1 MSPSEIKSSAL
12 LASIYSLRML
22 GIFLI
27 LPIFSIYAS
36 ELSGRPTEF
45 QIGLAFGIYGLT
57 QAILQIPFGMTSDRF
72 GRKPVIYFGLL
83 LFIIGSFIAG
93 ISEQIE
99 GVIIGRAIQ
108 GSGAISAVLTAFLSD
123 LTSDKSR
130 TKGMA
135 IIGASIGLTFALSLV
150 ISPILNEL
158 IGVPGIFLLMGVL
171 AFIALGVVRF
181 FIHEPLNKKK
191 IKSGN
196 TDDIKS
202 ILKNFDLNRLNFGI
216 FTLHASQISMFMAIP
231 FYLINQGEIS
241 LNQHW
246 SIYLPVLVISFIFI
260 VPMIIISE
268 KKNKVKE
275 SFIFSIA
282 LLFVTQ
288 FLFIYFSNGIVGII
302 MALIFYF
309 IGFNYLEAS
318 LPSLVSKLAPI
329 QSRGLALGVYNTSQ
343 SLGIFV
349 GGSFGGLIANF
360 YGYQG
365 TFLFCSLL
373 IMIWLILSISMK
385 MPINRQMSKIIITH
399 MRK

>member
-1 MSPSEIKSSAL
+1 MSPLEIKSSVL

-57 QAILQIPFGMTSDRF
+57 QAILQIPFGMTSDRL

-93 ISEQIE
+93 ISDHIE

-135 IIGASIGLTFALSLV
+135 IIGVSIGLTFALSLV
-150 ISPILNEL
+150 ISPILNNL
-158 IGVPGIFLLMGVL
+158 IGVPGIFLLMGIL
-171 AFIALGVVRF
+171 AFIALGIVKF
-181 FIHEPLNKKK
+181 FIDEPLDKKK
-191 IKSGN
+191 IDSENASG
-196 TDDIKS
+196 IKT
-202 ILKNFDLNRLNFGI
+202 ILKDFDLNRLNFGI
-216 FTLHASQISMFMAIP
+216 FVLHASQISMFMAIP
-231 FYLINQGEIS
+231 FYLINQGEIP

-246 SIYLPVLVISFIFI
+246 VVYLAVLAISFIFLI
-260 VPMIIISE
+260 PMIIFSE
-268 KKNKVKE
+268 KNNKTRE

-288 FLFIYFSNGIVGII
+288 FLFIYFSNDIVGII
-302 MALIFYF
+302 IALIFYF

-329 QSRGLALGVYNTSQ
+329 QRRGLALGVYNSSQ

-349 GGSFGGLIANF
+349 GGTLGGLIANF

-373 IMIWLILSISMK
+373 IMIWLFLSITMK
-385 MPINRQMSKIIITH
+385 MPIKNNE
-399 MRK
+399 

>member
-1 MSPSEIKSSAL
+1 MSPLEIKSSVL

-57 QAILQIPFGMTSDRF
+57 QAILQIPFGMTSDRL

-93 ISEQIE
+93 VSEQIE

-150 ISPILNEL
+150 ISPILNKL
-158 IGVPGIFLLMGVL
+158 IGVPGIFLLMGIL

-181 FIHEPLNKKK
+181 FIDEPLGNKK
-191 IKSGN
+191 INSEN
-196 TDDIKS
+196 SNDIKT

-216 FTLHASQISMFMAIP
+216 FALHASQISMFMAIP
-231 FYLINQGEIS
+231 FYLINQGNIP

-246 SIYLPVLVISFIFI
+246 LIYLPVLAISFIFI
-260 VPMIIISE
+260 VPMIIFSE
-268 KKNKVKE
+268 KKNKTKE

-302 MALIFYF
+302 IALIFYF

-329 QSRGLALGVYNTSQ
+329 QRRGLALGVYNSSQ

-349 GGSFGGLIANF
+349 GGSLGGLIANF

-373 IMIWLILSISMK
+373 IMIWFTLSITMK
-385 MPINRQMSKIIITH
+385 MPIKKNE
-399 MRK
+399 

>member
-135 IIGASIGLTFALSLV
+135 IIGVSIGLTFSLSLV

-246 SIYLPVLVISFIFI
+246 SIYLPVLVISFVFI

-385 MPINRQMSKIIITH
+385 MPINRK
-399 MRK
+399 

>member
-1 MSPSEIKSSAL
+1 
-12 LASIYSLRML
+12 ML

-27 LPIFSIYAS
+27 LPIFAIYAS
-36 ELSGRPTEF
+36 DLSGRPTEF

-57 QAILQIPFGMTSDRF
+57 QAILQVPFGMTSDRL

-158 IGVPGIFLLMGVL
+158 IGVPGIFLLMGIL
-171 AFIALGVVRF
+171 AFIALGVVKF
-181 FIHEPLNKKK
+181 FIDEPVDKKK
-191 IKSGN
+191 IDSESAN
-196 TDDIKS
+196 DIKS

-231 FYLINQGEIS
+231 FYLINQGETP

-246 SIYLPVLVISFIFI
+246 SIYLPVLVVSLIFI
-260 VPMIIISE
+260 VPMIIFSE

-275 SFIFSIA
+275 FFMFSIA

-288 FLFIYFSNGIVGII
+288 FLFIYCSNGIVGIV
-302 MALIFYF
+302 MALTFYF

-329 QSRGLALGVYNTSQ
+329 QRRGLALGVYNTSQ

-373 IMIWLILSISMK
+373 IMIWFILSISMK
-385 MPINRQMSKIIITH
+385 TPINNK
-399 MRK
+399 

>member
-1 MSPSEIKSSAL
+1 MSPLEIKSSVL

-27 LPIFSIYAS
+27 LPIFAIYAS
-36 ELSGRPTEF
+36 ELSGSPTEF

-57 QAILQIPFGMTSDRF
+57 QAIFQIPFGMTSDRI

-83 LFIIGSFIAG
+83 LFIIGSFVAG

-123 LTSDKSR
+123 LTSDKNR

-150 ISPILNEL
+150 ISPILNKL
-158 IGVPGIFLLMGVL
+158 IGVPGVFLLMGVL
-171 AFIALGVVRF
+171 AFIALGVVKF
-181 FIHEPLNKKK
+181 FIDEPLDKKK
-191 IKSGN
+191 NDSEN
-196 TDDIKS
+196 SNNIKS

-231 FYLINQGEIS
+231 FYLINQGETP
-241 LNQHW
+241 LNEHW
-246 SIYLPVLVISFIFI
+246 SIYLPVLVISFIFM
-260 VPMIIISE
+260 VPMIIFSE

-275 SFIFSIA
+275 SFVASIA
-282 LLFVTQ
+282 LLFITQ
-288 FLFIYFSNGIVGII
+288 FLFIYFSNNIVGII
-302 MALIFYF
+302 IALIFYF
-309 IGFNYLEAS
+309 VGFNYLEAS

-329 QSRGLALGVYNTSQ
+329 QRRGLALGVYNTSQ

-373 IMIWLILSISMK
+373 IMIWFILSIPMK
-385 MPINRQMSKIIITH
+385 MPYHKND
-399 MRK
+399 

>member
-1 MSPSEIKSSAL
+1 MSPLEIKSSVL

-57 QAILQIPFGMTSDRF
+57 QAILQIPFGMTSDRL

-93 ISEQIE
+93 VSEQIE
-99 GVIIGRAIQ
+99 GVIVGRAIQ

-150 ISPILNEL
+150 ISPILNKL
-158 IGVPGIFLLMGVL
+158 IGVPGIFLLMGIL

-181 FIHEPLNKKK
+181 FIDEPLDNKK
-191 IKSGN
+191 INSGN
-196 TDDIKS
+196 SNDIKS
-202 ILKNFDLNRLNFGI
+202 NDIKTILKNFDLNRLNFGI
-216 FTLHASQISMFMAIP
+216 FALHASQISMFMAIP
-231 FYLINQGEIS
+231 FYLINQGDIP

-246 SIYLPVLVISFIFI
+246 LIYLSVLAISLIFI
-260 VPMIIISE
+260 VPMIILSE
-268 KKNKVKE
+268 KNNKTKE

-302 MALIFYF
+302 IALIFYF

-329 QSRGLALGVYNTSQ
+329 QRRGLALGVYNSSQ

-349 GGSFGGLIANF
+349 GGSLGGLIANF

-365 TFLFCSLL
+365 TFLFCSVLL
-373 IMIWLILSISMK
+373 MIWFVLSISMK
-385 MPINRQMSKIIITH
+385 MPIKKNG
-399 MRK
+399 

>member
-1 MSPSEIKSSAL
+1 MSPLEIKSSVL

-36 ELSGRPTEF
+36 ELSGSPTQF

-57 QAILQIPFGMTSDRF
+57 QAIFQIPFGMTSDRL

-99 GVIIGRAIQ
+99 GIIIGRAIQ
-108 GSGAISAVLTAFLSD
+108 GAGAISAVLTAFLSD

-135 IIGASIGLTFALSLV
+135 IIGASIGLTFALSLI
-150 ISPILNEL
+150 ISPILNKL
-158 IGVPGIFLLMGVL
+158 IGVPGIFLLMAVL
-171 AFIALGVVRF
+171 AFIALGVVKF
-181 FIHEPLNKKK
+181 FIDEPLQKNK
-191 IKSGN
+191 SEN
-196 TDDIKS
+196 TLDIKS

-231 FYLINQGEIS
+231 FYLINQGDIP
-241 LNQHW
+241 LDQHW
-246 SIYLPVLVISFIFI
+246 LVYLPVLAISFIFL
-260 VPMIIISE
+260 VPMILISE
-268 KKNKVKE
+268 KKNKSKE

-282 LLFVTQ
+282 LLLVTQ
-288 FLFIYFSNGIVGII
+288 FLFIYFADGIDGII
-302 MALIFYF
+302 IALIFYF
-309 IGFNYLEAS
+309 IAFNYLEAS

-329 QSRGLALGVYNTSQ
+329 QRRGLALGVYNTSQ

-365 TFLFCSLL
+365 TFLFCSSL

-385 MPINRQMSKIIITH
+385 MPINRN
-399 MRK
+399 

>member
-1 MSPSEIKSSAL
+1 MSPLEIKSSVL

-27 LPIFSIYAS
+27 LPIFAIYAS
-36 ELSGRPTEF
+36 ELSDRPTEF

-57 QAILQIPFGMTSDRF
+57 QAIFQIPFGMTSDRL

-150 ISPILNEL
+150 ISPILNNL

-181 FIHEPLNKKK
+181 FIDEPLGRGK
-191 IKSGN
+191 IKSEN
-196 TDDIKS
+196 TNDIKS

-231 FYLINQGEIS
+231 IYLINQGQIP
-241 LNQHW
+241 LHQHW
-246 SIYLPVLVISFIFI
+246 SIYLPVLFISFIFI

-268 KKNKVKE
+268 RRHIAKE

-282 LLFVTQ
+282 ILFVTQ

-302 MALIFYF
+302 IALIFYF

-318 LPSLVSKLAPI
+318 LPSLVSKWAPI
-329 QSRGLALGVYNTSQ
+329 QRRGLALGVYNTSQ

-385 MPINRQMSKIIITH
+385 MPINK
-399 MRK
+399 K

>member
-99 GVIIGRAIQ
+99 GIIIGRAIQ

-135 IIGASIGLTFALSLV
+135 IIGVSIGLTFALSLV

-158 IGVPGIFLLMGVL
+158 IGVPGIFLLMGIL

-385 MPINRQMSKIIITH
+385 IPINK
-399 MRK
+399 K

>member
-99 GVIIGRAIQ
+99 GIIIGRAIQ

-268 KKNKVKE
+268 KKNKIKE

-302 MALIFYF
+302 MGLIFYF

-385 MPINRQMSKIIITH
+385 IPINK
-399 MRK
+399 K

>member
-1 MSPSEIKSSAL
+1 MSPLEIKSSVL

-45 QIGLAFGIYGLT
+45 QIGFAFGIYGLT
-57 QAILQIPFGMTSDRF
+57 QAILQIPFGMTSDRL

-93 ISEQIE
+93 VSEQIE

-150 ISPILNEL
+150 ISPILNKL
-158 IGVPGIFLLMGVL
+158 IGVPGIFLLMGIL

-181 FIHEPLNKKK
+181 FIDEPLDNKK
-191 IKSGN
+191 INSEN
-196 TDDIKS
+196 SNDIKT

-216 FTLHASQISMFMAIP
+216 FALHASQISMFMAIP
-231 FYLINQGEIS
+231 FYLINQGDIP

-246 SIYLPVLVISFIFI
+246 LIYLPVLAISFIFI
-260 VPMIIISE
+260 VPMIIFSE
-268 KKNKVKE
+268 KKNKTKE

-302 MALIFYF
+302 IALIFYF

-329 QSRGLALGVYNTSQ
+329 QRRGLALGVYNSSQ

-349 GGSFGGLIANF
+349 GGSLGGLIANF

-373 IMIWLILSISMK
+373 IMIWFILSITMK
-385 MPINRQMSKIIITH
+385 MPIKKNE
-399 MRK
+399 

>member
-1 MSPSEIKSSAL
+1 MSPLEIKSSVL

-57 QAILQIPFGMTSDRF
+57 QAILQIPFGMTSDRL

-93 ISEQIE
+93 VSEQIE

-150 ISPILNEL
+150 ISPILNKL
-158 IGVPGIFLLMGVL
+158 IGVPGIFLLMGIL

-181 FIHEPLNKKK
+181 FIDEPLDNKK
-191 IKSGN
+191 INSEN
-196 TDDIKS
+196 SNDIKT

-216 FTLHASQISMFMAIP
+216 FALHASQISMFMAIP
-231 FYLINQGEIS
+231 FYLINQGDIP

-246 SIYLPVLVISFIFI
+246 VIYLPVLAISFIFI
-260 VPMIIISE
+260 VPMIIFSE
-268 KKNKVKE
+268 KKNKTKE

-302 MALIFYF
+302 IALIFYF

-329 QSRGLALGVYNTSQ
+329 QRRGLALGVYNSSQ

-349 GGSFGGLIANF
+349 GGSLGGLIANF

-373 IMIWLILSISMK
+373 IMIWFILSITMK
-385 MPINRQMSKIIITH
+385 MPIKKNE
-399 MRK
+399 

>member
-1 MSPSEIKSSAL
+1 MSPLEIKSSVL

-27 LPIFSIYAS
+27 LPIFAIYAS
-36 ELSGRPTEF
+36 DLSDKPTEF

-57 QAILQIPFGMTSDRF
+57 QAILQVPFGMTSDRL

-158 IGVPGIFLLMGVL
+158 IGVPGIFLLMGIL
-171 AFIALGVVRF
+171 AFIALGVVKF
-181 FIHEPLNKKK
+181 FIDEPLDKKK
-191 IKSGN
+191 IDSESAN
-196 TDDIKS
+196 DIKS

-231 FYLINQGEIS
+231 FYLINQGETP

-246 SIYLPVLVISFIFI
+246 SIYLPILVVSLIVI
-260 VPMIIISE
+260 VPMIIFSE

-275 SFIFSIA
+275 FFMFSIA

-288 FLFIYFSNGIVGII
+288 FLFIYCSNGIVGIV

-329 QSRGLALGVYNTSQ
+329 QRRGLALGVYNTSQ

-349 GGSFGGLIANF
+349 GGSLGGLIANF

-373 IMIWLILSISMK
+373 IMIWFILSISMK
-385 MPINRQMSKIIITH
+385 TPINNK
-399 MRK
+399 

>member
-1 MSPSEIKSSAL
+1 MSPLEIKSSVL

-57 QAILQIPFGMTSDRF
+57 QAILQIPFGMTSDRL

-93 ISEQIE
+93 VSEQIE

-158 IGVPGIFLLMGVL
+158 IGVSGIFLLMGFL

-181 FIHEPLNKKK
+181 FIDEPLDNKK
-191 IKSGN
+191 INSENSG
-196 TDDIKS
+196 DIKT

-216 FTLHASQISMFMAIP
+216 FVLHASQISMFMAIP
-231 FYLINQGEIS
+231 FYLINQGDIP

-246 SIYLPVLVISFIFI
+246 LIYLPVLAISFIFM
-260 VPMIIISE
+260 VPMIIFSE
-268 KKNKVKE
+268 KKNKTKE

-282 LLFVTQ
+282 LLFITQ
-288 FLFIYFSNGIVGII
+288 FLFIFFSNGIFGII
-302 MALIFYF
+302 IALIFYF

-329 QSRGLALGVYNTSQ
+329 QRRGLALGVYNSSQ

-349 GGSFGGLIANF
+349 GGSLGGLIANF

-373 IMIWLILSISMK
+373 IMIWFILSITMK
-385 MPINRQMSKIIITH
+385 MPIKKNE
-399 MRK
+399 

>member
-135 IIGASIGLTFALSLV
+135 IIGVSIGLTFALSLV

-158 IGVPGIFLLMGVL
+158 IGVPGIFLLMGIL

-309 IGFNYLEAS
+309 IGFNYLEVS

-385 MPINRQMSKIIITH
+385 MPINK
-399 MRK
+399 K

>member
-1 MSPSEIKSSAL
+1 MSPLEIKSSVL

-27 LPIFSIYAS
+27 LPIFVIYAS

-57 QAILQIPFGMTSDRF
+57 QAILQIPFGITSDRL

-135 IIGASIGLTFALSLV
+135 IVGASIGLTFALSLV
-150 ISPILNEL
+150 ISPILNKL
-158 IGVPGIFLLMGVL
+158 IGVPGIFLLMAIL

-181 FIHEPLNKKK
+181 FIDEPLGKEQ
-191 IKSGN
+191 IKPEN
-196 TDDIKS
+196 TSNIKA
-202 ILKNFDLNRLNFGI
+202 ILKNFNLNRLNFGI

-241 LNQHW
+241 LDQHW
-246 SIYLPVLVISFIFI
+246 FIYLAVLVISFIFI
-260 VPMIIISE
+260 VPMIILSE
-268 KKNKVKE
+268 KKNKARE
-275 SFIFSIA
+275 SFIFSIV
-282 LLFVTQ
+282 LLFITQ
-288 FLFIYFSNGIVGII
+288 FLFIFFANGIFGIT

-329 QSRGLALGVYNTSQ
+329 ERRGLALGVYNTCQ

-373 IMIWLILSISMK
+373 IMIWLILSIPMK
-385 MPINRQMSKIIITH
+385 IPTNK
-399 MRK
+399 K

>member
-135 IIGASIGLTFALSLV
+135 IIGVSIGLTFALSLV

-158 IGVPGIFLLMGVL
+158 IGVPGIFLLMGIL

-246 SIYLPVLVISFIFI
+246 SIYLLVLVISFIFI

-275 SFIFSIA
+275 FFIFSIA

-309 IGFNYLEAS
+309 IGFNYLEVS

-385 MPINRQMSKIIITH
+385 MPINK
-399 MRK
+399 K

>member
-1 MSPSEIKSSAL
+1 MSPLEIKSSVL

-27 LPIFSIYAS
+27 LPIFAIYAS
-36 ELSGRPTEF
+36 ELSDRPTEF

-57 QAILQIPFGMTSDRF
+57 QAIFQIPFGMTSDRL

-99 GVIIGRAIQ
+99 GVIVGRAIQ

-158 IGVPGIFLLMGVL
+158 IGVPGIFLLMGIL
-171 AFIALGVVRF
+171 AFIALGVVKF
-181 FIHEPLNKKK
+181 FIDEPVDKKK
-191 IKSGN
+191 IDSESAN
-196 TDDIKS
+196 DIKS

-231 FYLINQGEIS
+231 FYLINQGETP

-246 SIYLPVLVISFIFI
+246 SIYLPVLVASLIFI
-260 VPMIIISE
+260 VPMIIFSE

-275 SFIFSIA
+275 FFMFSIA

-288 FLFIYFSNGIVGII
+288 FLFIYCSNGIVGIV

-329 QSRGLALGVYNTSQ
+329 QRRGNTSQ

-373 IMIWLILSISMK
+373 IMIWFILSISMK
-385 MPINRQMSKIIITH
+385 TPINNK
-399 MRK
+399 

>member
-1 MSPSEIKSSAL
+1 MSPLEIKSSVL

-27 LPIFSIYAS
+27 LPIFAIYAS

-57 QAILQIPFGMTSDRF
+57 QAIFQIPFGMTSDRL

-99 GVIIGRAIQ
+99 GVIVGRAIQ

-150 ISPILNEL
+150 ISPILNKL
-158 IGVPGIFLLMGVL
+158 IGVPGIFILMAIL
-171 AFIALGVVRF
+171 AFVALGVVKF
-181 FIHEPLNKKK
+181 FIDEPLGKKK
-191 IKSGN
+191 IKPKSAN
-196 TDDIKS
+196 NIKS

-216 FTLHASQISMFMAIP
+216 FTLHASQISMFMTIP
-231 FYLINQGEIS
+231 FYLINQGEIPLS
-241 LNQHW
+241 QHW
-246 SIYLPVLVISFIFI
+246 SIYLPVLVVSFIFI

-268 KKNKVKE
+268 KKNKAKE
-275 SFIFSIA
+275 SFIFAIV

-288 FLFIYFSNGIVGII
+288 FLFIYFANGIVGITL
-302 MALIFYF
+302 ALIFYF

-329 QSRGLALGVYNTSQ
+329 ERKGLALGVYNTCQ

-349 GGSFGGLIANF
+349 GGSLGGLIANF

-365 TFLFCSLL
+365 AFLFCSFL
-373 IMIWLILSISMK
+373 IMIWLVLSIPMK
-385 MPINRQMSKIIITH
+385 MPINK
-399 MRK
+399 K

>member
-1 MSPSEIKSSAL
+1 MSPLEIKSSVL

-27 LPIFSIYAS
+27 LPIFAIYAS
-36 ELSGRPTEF
+36 ELSDRPTEF

-57 QAILQIPFGMTSDRF
+57 QAIFQIPFGMTSDRL

-99 GVIIGRAIQ
+99 GVIIGRSIQ

-135 IIGASIGLTFALSLV
+135 IIGASIGLTFALSLI
-150 ISPILNEL
+150 ISPILNKL
-158 IGVPGIFLLMGVL
+158 IGVPGIFLLMAVL
-171 AFIALGVVRF
+171 AFIALGVVKF
-181 FIHEPLNKKK
+181 FIDEPLQKNK
-191 IKSGN
+191 SEN
-196 TDDIKS
+196 TFDIKS

-231 FYLINQGEIS
+231 FYLINQGDIP
-241 LNQHW
+241 LDQHW
-246 SIYLPVLVISFIFI
+246 LVYLPVLAISFIFI
-260 VPMIIISE
+260 VPMILISE
-268 KKNKVKE
+268 KKNKSKE

-282 LLFVTQ
+282 LLLVTQ
-288 FLFIYFSNGIVGII
+288 FLFIYFADGIDGII
-302 MALIFYF
+302 IALIFYF
-309 IGFNYLEAS
+309 IAFNYLEAS

-329 QSRGLALGVYNTSQ
+329 QRRGLALGVYNTSQ

-365 TFLFCSLL
+365 TFLFCSSL

-385 MPINRQMSKIIITH
+385 MPINRN
-399 MRK
+399 

>member
-1 MSPSEIKSSAL
+1 MSPLEIKSSVL

-57 QAILQIPFGMTSDRF
+57 QAILQIPFGMTSDRL

-93 ISEQIE
+93 ISDHIE

-135 IIGASIGLTFALSLV
+135 IIGVSIGLTFALSLV
-150 ISPILNEL
+150 ISPILNNL
-158 IGVPGIFLLMGVL
+158 IGVPGIFLLMGIL
-171 AFIALGVVRF
+171 AFIALGIVKF
-181 FIHEPLNKKK
+181 FIDEPLDKKK
-191 IKSGN
+191 IDSGN
-196 TDDIKS
+196 ASGIKT
-202 ILKNFDLNRLNFGI
+202 ILKDFDLNRLNFGI
-216 FTLHASQISMFMAIP
+216 FVLHASQISMFMAIP
-231 FYLINQGEIS
+231 FYLINQGEIP

-246 SIYLPVLVISFIFI
+246 LIYLPVLAISFIFLI
-260 VPMIIISE
+260 PMIIFSE
-268 KKNKVKE
+268 KKNKTRE

-288 FLFIYFSNGIVGII
+288 FLFIYFSNDIVGII
-302 MALIFYF
+302 IALIFYF

-329 QSRGLALGVYNTSQ
+329 QRRGLALGVYNSSQ

-349 GGSFGGLIANF
+349 GGTLGGLIANF

-373 IMIWLILSISMK
+373 IMIWLFLSITMK
-385 MPINRQMSKIIITH
+385 MPIKNNE
-399 MRK
+399 

>member
-246 SIYLPVLVISFIFI
+246 SIYLPVLVISFVFI

-385 MPINRQMSKIIITH
+385 MPINK
-399 MRK
+399 K

>member
-72 GRKPVIYFGLL
+72 GRKSVIYFGLL

-99 GVIIGRAIQ
+99 GIIIGRAIQ

-268 KKNKVKE
+268 KKNRVKE

-288 FLFIYFSNGIVGII
+288 FLFIYFSNGVVGII
-302 MALIFYF
+302 MALVFYF

-329 QSRGLALGVYNTSQ
+329 QRRGLALGVYNTSQ

-349 GGSFGGLIANF
+349 GGSIGGLIASF
-360 YGYQG
+360 YGYEG
-365 TFLFCSLL
+365 AFLFCSIL
-373 IMIWLILSISMK
+373 IIIWLYLSISMR
-385 MPINRQMSKIIITH
+385 MPTKKID
-399 MRK
+399 

>member
-1 MSPSEIKSSAL
+1 MSPLEIKSSVL

-57 QAILQIPFGMTSDRF
+57 QAILQIPFGMTSDRL

-93 ISEQIE
+93 VSEQIE

-150 ISPILNEL
+150 ISPILNKL
-158 IGVPGIFLLMGVL
+158 IGVPGIFLLMGIL

-181 FIHEPLNKKK
+181 FIDEPLGNKK
-191 IKSGN
+191 INSEN
-196 TDDIKS
+196 SNDIKT

-216 FTLHASQISMFMAIP
+216 FALHASQISMFMAIP
-231 FYLINQGEIS
+231 FYLINQGNIP

-246 SIYLPVLVISFIFI
+246 LIYLPVLAISFIFM
-260 VPMIIISE
+260 VPMIIFSE
-268 KKNKVKE
+268 KKNKTKE

-302 MALIFYF
+302 IALIFYF

-329 QSRGLALGVYNTSQ
+329 QRRGLALGVYNSSQ

-349 GGSFGGLIANF
+349 GGSLGGLIANF

-373 IMIWLILSISMK
+373 IMIWFILSITMK
-385 MPINRQMSKIIITH
+385 MPIKKNE
-399 MRK
+399 

>member
-246 SIYLPVLVISFIFI
+246 SIYLPVLVISFVFI

-385 MPINRQMSKIIITH
+385 MPINRK
-399 MRK
+399 